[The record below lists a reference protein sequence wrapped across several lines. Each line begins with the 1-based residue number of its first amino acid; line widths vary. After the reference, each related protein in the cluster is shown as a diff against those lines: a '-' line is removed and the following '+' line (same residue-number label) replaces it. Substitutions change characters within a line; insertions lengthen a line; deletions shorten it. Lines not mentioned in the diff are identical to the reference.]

1 LFKRYLIAAMLL
13 TSAVSCDTTEDR
25 LAEVEKRARTQAPEI
40 VEETLSAWVAQDRE
54 ALTEILGQES
64 IANRFLKAFKRAKRE
79 GEISTVSVQA
89 AGEPELIEIE
99 PLNEDISVAFDAPY
113 EIEWSSEAASE
124 IVSLTGE
131 LSIEYRA
138 LDDEWRVSLTPVALW
153 PGIDG
158 AYGFAT
164 EYEWFKRG
172 TLKDRHGSVIAKGPA
187 ASRRYPFGSVGGT
200 TVGHIGSLTKADV
213 REGAD
218 GEVGQLVGASGL
230 EAAFEERLAGLP
242 SSRLTVVDSQG
253 DELETLGEIEGHPG
267 ETVKVTLDMELQR
280 AAENA
285 FGSTI
290 GGSVLIQPKT
300 GDLLAVVD
308 SSSFDPN
315 NYVGAEDVEP
325 FNRALFGGY
334 PPGSTMKVVTAAAAL
349 ETKTVTP
356 DTTLTGPKEYKGVR
370 NFESGEFG
378 SIPFS
383 TAVKFSVNT
392 AFAQVAE
399 DLGGTKLTRFAEAF
413 GFNETPKMS
422 LAARESS
429 FPEPAGLGDVMWAS
443 VGQAQVLAT
452 PLQMASVVAT
462 VGNGGKRM
470 EPRIDMD
477 EPPEGER
484 IMSRKHAGQLAA
496 MMQAA
501 VEGGT
506 GVNARISGVDIA
518 GKTGTAE
525 VDVSGERRNH
535 AWFVCF
541 TPVDGPSVAMSVVS
555 EYGGVGGQVAAP
567 IARRVLLATLNMA
580 R

>member
-1 LFKRYLIAAMLL
+1 MLKRYLVAATLVV
-13 TSAVSCDTTEDR
+13 SAVACDTTEDR
-25 LAEVEKRARTQAPEI
+25 LVEVEERARAQAPEI
-40 VEETLSAWVAQDRE
+40 VEETLSAWVAQDQE
-54 ALTEILGQES
+54 ALTQILGDS
-64 IANRFLKAFKRAKRE
+64 SKATRFLKAFGRAKRR
-79 GEISTVSVQA
+79 GEISTVSVQS
-89 AGEPELIEIE
+89 AGDPELIEIE
-99 PLNEDISVAFDAPY
+99 PLNEDVSVAFDAPY
-113 EIEWSSEAASE
+113 EVRWSSEAAAE

-131 LSIEYRA
+131 LEIEYRD
-138 LDDEWRVSLTPVALW
+138 LEDEWRVSLTPRTLW
-153 PGIDG
+153 PGIEG
-158 AYGFAT
+158 AAGFAT
-164 EYEWFKRG
+164 EYEWFRRG
-172 TLKDRHGSVIAKGPA
+172 TLKDRHGHAIAKGPA
-187 ASRRYPFGSVGGT
+187 DSRRYPYGSVGGT
-200 TVGHIGSLTKADV
+200 TVGHIGSLTKVDL
-213 REGAD
+213 REGAEGD
-218 GEVGQLVGASGL
+218 VGDLVGASGL
-230 EAAFEERLAGLP
+230 EAAFQDRLAGLP
-242 SSRLTVVDSQG
+242 SSRLMVVDDRG
-253 DELETLGEIEGHPG
+253 DEIETLGEIEGHPG

-290 GGSVLIQPKT
+290 GGSVVMQPKT

-315 NYVGAEDVEP
+315 NYVAAQDVEP

-356 DTTLTGPKEYKGVR
+356 NTTLSGPKEYKGVR

-399 DLGGTKLTRFAEAF
+399 DLGGSKLTRFAEAF
-413 GFNETPKMS
+413 GFNETPKMA

-462 VGNGGKRM
+462 VANDGKRM
-470 EPRIDMD
+470 EPRIDMG
-477 EPPEGER
+477 EPVKGER
-484 IMSRKHAGQLAA
+484 VMSRRHADQLAT

-506 GVNARISGVDIA
+506 GVNARISGVSIA

-541 TPVDGPSVAMSVVS
+541 TPVDGPRVAMSVVS

-567 IARRVLLATLNMA
+567 IARRILLTTLDLA

>member
-1 LFKRYLIAAMLL
+1 MFKRYLIAATLVV
-13 TSAVSCDTTEDR
+13 SAVSCDTAEDR
-25 LAEVEKRARTQAPEI
+25 LAEVQERARSQAPEI
-40 VEETLSAWVAQDRE
+40 AQETLDAWATEDRE
-54 ALTEILGQES
+54 ALARVLGDS
-64 IANRFLKAFKRAKRE
+64 SRATRFLKVFARAKRQ
-79 GEISTVSVQA
+79 GEISTASVRSDGQ
-89 AGEPELIEIE
+89 PQFIEIE
-99 PLNEDISVAFDAPY
+99 PVNEDISVAFDVPY
-113 EIEWSSEAASE
+113 EIEWSSEAAAE
-124 IVSLTGE
+124 IVSLAGE
-131 LSIEYRA
+131 LRIEYRDLA
-138 LDDEWRVSLTPVALW
+138 DEWEVSLTPEAIW
-153 PGIDG
+153 PGIEG
-158 AYGFAT
+158 AAGFAT
-164 EYEWFKRG
+164 EYEWFRRG
-172 TLKDRHGSVIAKGPA
+172 TLKDRHGNVIAKGPV
-187 ASRRYPFGSVGGT
+187 ASRRYPYGPVGGT
-200 TVGHIGSLTKADV
+200 TVGHIGSLTKADL

-218 GEVGQLVGASGL
+218 GDAGDLVGASGL
-230 EAAFEERLAGLP
+230 EAAFQERLAGLP
-242 SSRLTVVDSQG
+242 SSRLIVVDSQG
-253 DELETLGEIEGHPG
+253 SQIETLGGIEGYPG

-280 AAENA
+280 AVENA

-290 GGSVLIQPKT
+290 GGSVLIQPST

-315 NYVGAEDVEP
+315 NYVGAQDVEP

-349 ETKTVTP
+349 ETRTVRP

-378 SIPFS
+378 SIPFA

-399 DLGGTKLTRFAEAF
+399 DLGGSKLTHFAEAF
-413 GFNETPKMS
+413 GFNRSPKMA

-429 FPEPAGLGDVMWAS
+429 FPEPVGLGDVMWAS

-462 VGNGGKRM
+462 VGNDGKRM

-477 EPPEGER
+477 EPLEGER
-484 IMSRKHAGQLAA
+484 VMSKRHAKQLAA

-506 GVNARISGVDIA
+506 GVNARISGVSIA

-541 TPVDGPSVAMSVVS
+541 TPVDGPRVALSVVS

-567 IARRVLLATLNMA
+567 IARRILLATLNVV